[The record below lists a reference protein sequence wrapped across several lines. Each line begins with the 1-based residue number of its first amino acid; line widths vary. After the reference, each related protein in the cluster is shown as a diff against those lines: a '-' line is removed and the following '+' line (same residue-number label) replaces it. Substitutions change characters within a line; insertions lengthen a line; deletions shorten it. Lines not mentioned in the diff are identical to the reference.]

1 MLTEEE
7 GYSAPLETKLHQ
19 VIKKVSLDFE
29 GLKFNTAIAAMMG
42 LVNEFYRVGS
52 ITKGEFRTLLLLL
65 NPVAPHITEEL
76 WQLVGYENRAYMQ
89 EWPVYDEAKTIE
101 EEAEIAVQLNGKVR
115 ATIKVGIN
123 EEQDSVRE
131 KVMDLEIVKKA
142 AEGKKIVKEIY
153 VKGRIYNIVVK

>member
-1 MLTEEE
+1 M
-7 GYSAPLETKLHQ
+7 
-19 VIKKVSLDFE
+19 
-29 GLKFNTAIAAMMG
+29 
-42 LVNEFYRVGS
+42 
-52 ITKGEFRTLLLLL
+52 
-65 NPVAPHITEEL
+65 
-76 WQLVGYENRAYMQ
+76 
-89 EWPVYDEAKTIE
+89 
-101 EEAEIAVQLNGKVR
+101 R